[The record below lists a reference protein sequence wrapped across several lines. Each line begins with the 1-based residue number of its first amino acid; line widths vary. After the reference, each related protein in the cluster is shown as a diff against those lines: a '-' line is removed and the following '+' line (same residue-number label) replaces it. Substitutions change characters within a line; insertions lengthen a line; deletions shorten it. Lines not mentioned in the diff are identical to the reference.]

1 MEDVIPIVDIKTIN
15 IKNNKKLKNNSK
27 EKQSESEILS
37 YSLDEDDEKKTSKKH
52 NLIPNQKKS
61 NENIS
66 DNISNSNNSIF
77 SRLKDNEKNS
87 NDKII
92 QNSNL
97 DSNDI
102 LISNYKINELE
113 IIYKKQFEAMERT
126 KKLIENL
133 KKTNIN
139 NKQFKDENIDYRNIN
154 SENEK
159 ENLNNI
165 NIINKDKDNIN
176 KNNNTNNKNYN
187 NNTYKNLEN
196 YFDKVYKNNYET
208 FRPRNSSFR
217 CNSSIKPI
225 FNIQKNS
232 KMDVLIKKK
241 ITQYKKDIRDNKMFD
256 ENKINKKKRN
266 NIILDDLIPSHHK
279 TEIYYY
285 SREEKNNYKSL
296 SYINEEFKFSNK
308 EKIDYKR
315 KDNLLRKGRNNLIMP
330 SNPFNSIT
338 DIKKNM
344 FLMQLGD

>member
-15 IKNNKKLKNNSK
+15 IKNKKKSYNNLK

-37 YSLDEDDEKKTSKKH
+37 YSLDEDDDKKTSKKH

-66 DNISNSNNSIF
+66 VNISNSNNSIF

-92 QNSNL
+92 HNSNL

-102 LISNYKINELE
+102 LNSNYKINELE

-126 KKLIENL
+126 KKLIETL

-139 NKQFKDENIDYRNIN
+139 DKQFQDENIDYRNIN

-159 ENLNNI
+159 ENINNI
-165 NIINKDKDNIN
+165 NIINKVKDNNNIN
-176 KNNNTNNKNYN
+176 NSNKNYN

-208 FRPRNSSFR
+208 FRPKNYSFR
-217 CNSSIKPI
+217 CNSSLKPL
-225 FNIQKNS
+225 FNIQKNL

-241 ITQYKKDIRDNKMFD
+241 ITQYKKDIRDNNIFD

-285 SREEKNNYKSL
+285 SKEAKNNNKSY
-296 SYINEEFKFSNK
+296 SFINEEFKFSNK

-338 DIKKNM
+338 EIKKNM